1 MKIQAI
7 WVTCIPTNSS
17 QLLTTHSFP
26 RWKGMKSLLLQ
37 HHFHSSIGAGQLTA
51 EHRKQWSSSPA
62 PLGTEQWDAC
72 RKETFPL
79 PHHLNCIN
87 CNFSKSSKELIK
99 FWFANYFSIWLELA
113 ANHLW
118 KRKVNLSLTF
128 ANWDFS
134 VKKLILYIISSWLFF
149 FIFQCF

>member
-1 MKIQAI
+1 MKEE
-7 WVTCIPTNSS
+7 
-17 QLLTTHSFP
+17 
-26 RWKGMKSLLLQ
+26 
-37 HHFHSSIGAGQLTA
+37 
-51 EHRKQWSSSPA
+51 EHWQCKFRFSGSPA
-62 PLGTEQWDAC
+62 PQATFNSCSQHVHFTDGRGWSLCFSSITSTQVLVLGIDSWAAEAMIPLLSCSPGTELWEAC
-72 RKETFPL
+72 REETFPL

-128 ANWDFS
+128 ANRDFS
-134 VKKLILYIISSWLFF
+134 VKKLILCIISL
-149 FIFQCF
+149 

>member
-1 MKIQAI
+1 MKIQVT
-7 WVTCIPTNSS
+7 WVTCTPSNSP
-17 QLLTTHSFP
+17 QLLTTHLFP
-26 RWKGMKSLLLQ
+26 RWKGDEV
-37 HHFHSSIGAGQLTA
+37 FA
-51 EHRKQWSSSPA
+51 SPA
-62 PLGTEQWDAC
+62 SLSLKHWCWGTESWVPQAMILLPCSPSTQQWDAC
-72 RKETFPL
+72 REEAFPL

-99 FWFANYFSIWLELA
+99 FWFTNYFSIWLELA

-128 ANWDFS
+128 ANRDFS
-134 VKKLILYIISSWLFF
+134 VKKLILCITPSWLFF